1 MKNIIF
7 DWSGVVKDA
16 VGAQLWKVNKIFE
29 RYEVEKI
36 SMEEF
41 RKNFKQP
48 YMDFYHTYLPNLGI
62 VEQDEIYRELSFN
75 KDCPESNSFP
85 NIVNLIK
92 RLKEEGN
99 YLAIVSSDFSETLLP
114 EMKKYGLDN
123 IFQDIITYVHNKE
136 EGIYSL
142 IKKRKL
148 NKSNTYFIGDSNHE
162 IEVSKITG
170 IKSIAV
176 TWGFA
181 TEETLKKENPDFIV
195 HNIKELEEILFTK

>member
-29 RYEVEKI
+29 KYKI
-36 SMEEF
+36 EQLSMEEF

-62 VEQDEIYRELSFN
+62 EEQDEIYRELSFN
-75 KDCPESNSFP
+75 RDCPDSGPFLG
-85 NIVNLIK
+85 IVDLIK
-92 RLKEEGN
+92 RLKEDG
-99 YLAIVSSDFSETLLP
+99 YYMAIVSSDFSETLLP
-114 EMKKYGLDN
+114 EIKKYGLDN

-136 EGIYSL
+136 EGVYNL

-148 NKSNTYFIGDSNHE
+148 DKDNTYFIGDSNHE
-162 IEVSKITG
+162 IEVSKATG

-181 TEETLKKENPDFIV
+181 TEEALKKENPDFIV
-195 HNIKELEEILFTK
+195 HNIKELEDILLK